1 MSGSTFGGA
10 SRSTIGA
17 TLVDA
22 GPLVAFLN
30 RGDAHHR
37 WSRAQLERLHPPLL
51 TCEAVLTEA
60 CDLLSRHPGGVPAL
74 LTVVDRGLVSVGFRL
89 DEHVR
94 RVAELMER
102 YADVPMS
109 LADACLVRMTET
121 RSRATVFTTDSD
133 FRIYRRYGRQVIPT
147 LMPTGVLH

>member
-1 MSGSTFGGA
+1 LSGT
-10 SRSTIGA
+10 

-30 RGDAHHR
+30 RGDAHHV
-37 WSRAQLERLHPPLL
+37 WARAQLARLHPPLI
-51 TCEAVLTEA
+51 TCEAVLAEA
-60 CDLLSRHPGGVPAL
+60 CDLLRRHPGGVPAL

-109 LADACLVRMTET
+109 LADACLVRMSELSPGADVLTLD
-121 RSRATVFTTDSD
+121 RG
-133 FRIYRRYGRQVIPT
+133 FRHYRRLGRQAIP
-147 LMPTGVLH
+147 LIIP

>member
-1 MSGSTFGGA
+1 MSGT
-10 SRSTIGA
+10 

-30 RGDAHHR
+30 RGDAHHVWAR
-37 WSRAQLERLHPPLL
+37 SQLARLQPPLV
-51 TCEAVLTEA
+51 TCEAVLAEA
-60 CDLLSRHPGGVPAL
+60 CDLLRRHPGGVPAL

-94 RVAELMER
+94 RVAELMDR

-109 LADACLVRMTET
+109 LADACLVRMSELSPGADVLTL
-121 RSRATVFTTDSD
+121 DPG
-133 FRIYRRYGRQVIPT
+133 FRHYRRLGRQTIP
-147 LMPTGVLH
+147 LIIP